1 MSTNKGADLFPA
13 ASGPGPRADVAKTG
27 LSPIPDR
34 LRRTTRFRQLLASPR
49 LEFLLEAHNGISARI
64 GEEAGF
70 QGLWAGG
77 LCMSAQYGVRDS
89 NEASWTQVLEM
100 LEFMVDAT
108 TIPILLDGDTGYGNF
123 NNVRRL
129 VRKLEQR
136 GIAAVCIEDKLYPKT
151 NSFIDGEKQQL
162 ADIEEFCSRIKA
174 GKDAQRDD
182 DFTIITR
189 VEAFIAGW
197 GLGEALRRAEAYHAA
212 GSDGILIHSALAT
225 PKEVLAFKREWADRS
240 PVVIVPTKYYA
251 TPTDVFREAGFSI
264 AIWANHLLRAAI
276 PAMQQCATTLARD
289 QNLRSVEDQV
299 APVKEIFRL
308 QGAAELQEAEERY
321 LPRQG
326 KESRVI
332 VLAASRG
339 SALGELTEERPKAMV
354 EIRGQPLLAHIVSAY
369 NAAGIKRITVVRG
382 YLPQAIDLP
391 GLTYVDNADYADTG
405 ELISLARALADDPD
419 DGSDLY
425 VSYGDVIFRRYI
437 IDNLSEPVD
446 DFVIVA
452 DTGWQESVNRGR
464 AADYV
469 SCSEP
474 HSRQAFYRD
483 IYLRRCAEDIPEGEC
498 HGEWMGF
505 LKVSARALP
514 RLRAVVAQM
523 ADLPGNR
530 RAKLHHLLSE
540 LVARDEKI
548 RVVYTT
554 GHWLDVD
561 SLADVLLAGRFA

>member
-1 MSTNKGADLFPA
+1 M
-13 ASGPGPRADVAKTG
+13 RATKTA
-27 LSPIPDR
+27 
-34 LRRTTRFRQLLASPR
+34 RFRELLQSPQ

-64 GEEAGF
+64 AEEAGF
-70 QGLWAGG
+70 KGIWAGG

-100 LEFMVDAT
+100 LEFMADVT

-162 ADIEEFCSRIKA
+162 ADIDEFCSRIKA
-174 GKDAQRDD
+174 GKDAQGDD
-182 DFTIITR
+182 DFCIITR

-212 GSDGILIHSALAT
+212 GADGILIHSALTT
-225 PKEVLAFKREWADRS
+225 PKEVLAFRREWGGRS

-251 TPTDVFREAGFSI
+251 TPTEGFREAGFSI

-276 PAMQQCATTLARD
+276 PAMQECAAVLAREE
-289 QNLRSVEDQV
+289 NLQSVEDQV
-299 APVKEIFRL
+299 APVREIFRL
-308 QGAAELQEAEERY
+308 QGASELQEAEDRY
-321 LPRQG
+321 LPRQRR
-326 KESRVI
+326 ESRVV

-339 SALGELTEERPKAMV
+339 SALGELTADRPKAMV
-354 EIRGQPLLAHIVSAY
+354 EIRGQPLLSHIVSAY
-369 NAAGIKRITVVRG
+369 NSAGIKRITVVRG
-382 YLPQAIDLP
+382 YLPAAMDLP
-391 GLTYVDNADYADTG
+391 GLSYVDNEDYADTG
-405 ELISLARALADDPD
+405 ELVSLARALSADADDTR
-419 DGSDLY
+419 DLY
-425 VSYGDVIFRRYI
+425 VSYGDVIFKRYI
-437 IDNLSEPVD
+437 VDSLAEPAD

-452 DTGWQESVNRGR
+452 DTDWRESVNRSR

-469 SCSEP
+469 TCTEP
-474 HSRQAFYRD
+474 HSRHAFYRD
-483 IYLRRCAEDIPEGEC
+483 VWLARCAENIPEGDR

-505 LKVSARALP
+505 LRVGAGALP
-514 RLRAVVAQM
+514 RLRTVVQEM
-523 ADLPGNR
+523 AARPANR
-530 RAKLHHLLSE
+530 KAKLHHLLTE
-540 LVARDEKI
+540 LVERGEKV

-561 SLADVLLAGRFA
+561 SLADVLAAGRFA

>member
-1 MSTNKGADLFPA
+1 
-13 ASGPGPRADVAKTG
+13 
-27 LSPIPDR
+27 
-34 LRRTTRFRQLLASPR
+34 
-49 LEFLLEAHNGISARI
+49 
-64 GEEAGF
+64 
-70 QGLWAGG
+70 
-77 LCMSAQYGVRDS
+77 
-89 NEASWTQVLEM
+89 
-100 LEFMVDAT
+100 AT
-108 TIPILLDGDTGYGNF
+108 TVPILLDGDTGYGNF

-136 GIAAVCIEDKLYPKT
+136 GVAAVCIEDKIYPKT

-162 ADIEEFCSRIKA
+162 ADIDEFCSRIKA

-182 DFTIITR
+182 DFCIITR

-225 PKEVLAFKREWADRS
+225 PREVLAFKREWGDRS

-251 TPTDVFREAGFSI
+251 TPTEVFREAGFSI

-276 PAMQQCATTLARD
+276 PAMQACAATLARE
-289 QNLRSVEDQV
+289 QNLRSVEDGV
-299 APVKEIFRL
+299 APVREIFRL
-308 QGAAELQEAEERY
+308 QGASELQEAEERY

-326 KESRVI
+326 RDSRVV

-339 SALGELTEERPKAMV
+339 SALGELTATRPKTMV
-354 EIRGQPLLAHIVSAY
+354 QVRGQPLLAHIIAAY

-391 GLTYVDNADYADTG
+391 GLGYVDNPDYAGTG
-405 ELISLARALADDPD
+405 ELISLARALEADAD

-437 IDNLSEPVD
+437 VDSLAEPTQ

-452 DTGWQESVNRGR
+452 DTDWRESVNRGR

-474 HSRQAFYRD
+474 HSRHAFYHEVF
-483 IYLRRCAEDIPEGEC
+483 LTRCAEDIPEGER

-505 LKVSARALP
+505 LRVHARALP
-514 RLRAVVAQM
+514 RLRTVVREMAAQP
-523 ADLPGNR
+523 ASR
-530 RAKLHHLLSE
+530 QAKLHHLLSE
-540 LVARDEKI
+540 LLARGERI

-561 SLADVLLAGRFA
+561 SLADLVAAGSFA

>member
-1 MSTNKGADLFPA
+1 MAANPEPSPA
-13 ASGPGPRADVAKTG
+13 APE
-27 LSPIPDR
+27 R
-34 LRRTTRFRQLLASPR
+34 LRRTTRFRQLLASPQ

-70 QGLWAGG
+70 KGLWAGG
-77 LCMSAQYGVRDS
+77 LCMSAQFGVRDS

-151 NSFIDGEKQQL
+151 NSFIDGDKQQL
-162 ADIEEFCSRIKA
+162 ADIDEFCSRIRA

-182 DFTIITR
+182 DFCIITR

-225 PKEVLAFKREWADRS
+225 PKEILAFKREWADRS

-251 TPTDVFREAGFSI
+251 TPTEVLREAGFSI

-276 PAMQQCATTLARD
+276 PAMQECAATLARE
-289 QNLRSVEDQV
+289 QNLQSIEDRV

-308 QGAAELQEAEERY
+308 QGASELQEAEDRY
-321 LPRQG
+321 LPRQD
-326 KESRVI
+326 KDSRVI

-339 SALGELTEERPKAMV
+339 SALGELTADRPKTMV
-354 EIRGQPLLAHIVSAY
+354 EIRGQPLLAHIVTAY
-369 NAAGIKRITVVRG
+369 NTAGIKRITVVRG
-382 YLPQAIDLP
+382 YLPGAVDLP
-391 GLTYVDNADYADTG
+391 GLSYVDNREYADTG
-405 ELISLARALADDPD
+405 ELVSLARALEADGADA
-419 DGSDLY
+419 GDLY
-425 VSYGDVIFRRYI
+425 VSYGDVIFKRYI
-437 IDNLSEPVD
+437 VDNLAEPVD
-446 DFVIVA
+446 DFVIVV
-452 DTGWQESVNRGR
+452 DTDWRGSVNRQR

-469 SCSEP
+469 ACTEP
-474 HSRQAFYRD
+474 HSRHAFYRD
-483 IYLRRCAEDIPEGEC
+483 IHLLRCAEDIAEGEC

-505 LKVSARALP
+505 LKVNARALP
-514 RLRAVVAQM
+514 RLRALVSEM
-523 ADLPGNR
+523 AASPQYR
-530 RAKLHHLLSE
+530 RAKLHHLLTE
-540 LVARDEKI
+540 LVARGEKI

-561 SLADVLLAGRFA
+561 SLADVLAAGRFAK